1 MRYLITWI
9 ASCSIPCVSDSRCRC
24 VRSSTS
30 SILIAAASASAGAT
44 AAAAAAAAASCAAA
58 PAAFATTAA
67 RQRHSERAH
76 ASRGAVVS
84 VASGRI
90 ARQRAAPSLA

>member
-1 MRYLITWI
+1 MWACAVAAGLPLAHCGPRPLEPPMPRLTRRHLLQAAL
-9 ASCSIPCVSDSRCRC
+9 ASGAP
-24 VRSSTS
+24 
-30 SILIAAASASAGAT
+30 AALTG
-44 AAAAAAAAASCAAA
+44 AA

-67 RQRHSERAH
+67 LQRHSERAH